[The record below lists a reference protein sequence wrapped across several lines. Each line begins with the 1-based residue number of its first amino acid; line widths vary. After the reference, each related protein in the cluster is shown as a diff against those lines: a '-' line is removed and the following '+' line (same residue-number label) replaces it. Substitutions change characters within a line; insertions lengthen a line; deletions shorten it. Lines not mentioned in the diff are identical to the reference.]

1 MFDRFI
7 ERLAVRLADQ
17 LGGPILLSLCR
28 MEKRLMSQLAQIQ
41 AAVAAEA
48 TVIASAVTLLNGLK
62 AKLDAIIA
70 NGVDPAEV
78 QALAD
83 EIGAQTTQLAAA
95 VQANTPASDGA
106 ADEIVAAESGTST
119 DAGTVGN

>member
-106 ADEIVAAESGTST
+106 ADEIVAAESGTPT